1 MGKGGCQNLLY
12 GLILAGG
19 SGVRLW
25 PLSRASYPKQLLKL
39 FGQKTLIE
47 QTFFRLKKI
56 IPVQRIYII
65 TSENFAEDINFQ
77 LRNLK
82 FVKENLII
90 EPAQKN
96 TAPAIALASQKIFNL
111 NKSAIILSCPSD
123 HLISPDSKFIEAV
136 KTALLIGKNDF
147 LITFGLIPSPR
158 QISQEFGYIKPNYK
172 KLKDGCFEVEK
183 FIEKPDLET
192 IKKLIKEKCFLN
204 SGIFLWKAE
213 IILKELKKFLPKIYR
228 AVSSYQ
234 NLEKFSKIYQ
244 NLEPVSIDKGVLE
257 HSQKIR
263 VRPVNFKWQ
272 DIGSWNSLYRLSAK
286 NSAKNVFKERVFSSD
301 CQSCLIYG
309 APKRIIAAIGLKD
322 LIVVDTEDALLV
334 ADREKTSQLK
344 NIFEKIKNNNLSQ
357 YLQHPT
363 VYRPWGFF
371 TLIEEGDNFKVKKLV
386 VKPGEKLSLQFH
398 NKRTEHWTVLRGR
411 AKVKLNDSVFFLKPH
426 QSIDIPRG
434 AKHCLENFGKKP
446 LEIIEIQ
453 NGQYLGEDDII
464 RIEDKYGRL
473 N

>member
-1 MGKGGCQNLLY
+1 MKENDYQDLY

-19 SGVRLW
+19 SGIRLW

-47 QTFFRLKKI
+47 QTFSRLKKI
-56 IPVQRIYII
+56 IPVQKIYVS
-65 TSENFAEDINFQ
+65 TNKDFAEDINFQ

-111 NKSAIILSCPSD
+111 NKSAIILTCPSD

-136 KTALLIGKNDF
+136 KIALGIAKNNF
-147 LITFGLIPSPR
+147 LVTFGIIFPPR
-158 QISQEFGYIKPNYK
+158 QASQEFGYIKPNYK
-172 KLKDGCFEVEK
+172 KPGKGSFEVEK

-204 SGIFLWKAE
+204 SGIFLWRAE
-213 IILKELKKFLPKIYR
+213 IILKEFKKFLPKIYR

-234 NLEKFSKIYQ
+234 NLEKFSKLYQ
-244 NLEPVSIDKGVLE
+244 NLEPISVDKGILE

-286 NSAKNVFKERVFSSD
+286 DSTQNVFKERVFSSD
-301 CQSCLIYG
+301 CHGCLIYG
-309 APKRIIAAIGLKD
+309 VPKRIIAAIGLKD

-334 ADREKTSQLK
+334 AHREKTSQLK

-363 VYRPWGFF
+363 VYRPWGSF
-371 TLIEEGDNFKVKKLV
+371 TLIEERDNFKVKKLV
-386 VKPGEKLSLQFH
+386 VKPKEKLSLQFH
-398 NKRTEHWTVLRGR
+398 TKRSEHWIVLRGK
-411 AKVKLNDSVFFLKPH
+411 AKVKLNDSVFFLKTH
-426 QSIDIPRG
+426 QSIDIPKG
-434 AKHCLENFGKKP
+434 AKHCLENFGKEP

-453 NGQYLGEDDII
+453 NGQYLGEDDVI
-464 RIEDKYGRL
+464 RIEDKYDRL
-473 N
+473 K